1 MKSVTM
7 RSLTFAGA
15 LVTAFVL
22 GGITT
27 LWGIPRTSP
36 SATSTTHAAATISP
50 EEPTRG
56 AARPLP
62 EFIYDGYY

>member
-1 MKSVTM
+1 MESVTM

-15 LVTAFVL
+15 LVAAFVL

-36 SATSTTHAAATISP
+36 SSTTAAATVSP
-50 EEPTRG
+50 EQPTRG

-62 EFIYDGYY
+62 EFFYDGYY